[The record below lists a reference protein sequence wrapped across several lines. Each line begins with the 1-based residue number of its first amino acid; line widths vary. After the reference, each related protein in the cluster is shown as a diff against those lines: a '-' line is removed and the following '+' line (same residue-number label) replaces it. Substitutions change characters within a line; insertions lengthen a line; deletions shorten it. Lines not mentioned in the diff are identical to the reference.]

1 MPSEKRI
8 VRTLELLTTT
18 PLASLAAERQEAVRQ
33 VRQLLAT
40 GNLVGLGVG
49 DKISAAQGATGKL
62 ALIFYVERK
71 RDSRK
76 LKGHET
82 VPPVVP
88 AALTGGRPILTDV
101 VQLGRLRSSRG
112 RKAAPP
118 DGVRPKRGM
127 LVLLEGKG
135 KIGLVRDVHFRLLT
149 SYDGTGDVAFRQ
161 QGLATAYTFSARA
174 GTTVLDR
181 RSGRPVGRHFAAT
194 AEGCLFDPSG
204 QPVTGKIPALDTRA
218 R

>member
-1 MPSEKRI
+1 MASEDRI
-8 VRTLELLTTT
+8 VRTLELLTTA
-18 PLASLAAERQEAVRQ
+18 PLASLPAERQEAVRQ

-49 DKISAAQGATGKL
+49 EKISAAQGATGKL

-101 VQLGRLRSSRG
+101 VQLGRLRSPRG
-112 RKAAPP
+112 KAAPP
-118 DGVRPKRGM
+118 EGVRPKRGM

-149 SYDGTGDVAFRQ
+149 SYDGTGAVVFRQ

-194 AEGCLFDPSG
+194 AEGCLFDPAG
-204 QPVTGKIPALDTRA
+204 QRVTGKIPALGSRA